1 MPKESRMD
9 IKGKVKQF
17 LIDKV
22 GSEEKLSDCII
33 WVRSNDQ
40 LFSTY
45 GVPVEWELDFKRFVV
60 QEMRREFG
68 DATVP
73 VQPWE

>member
-1 MPKESRMD
+1 ME
-9 IKGKVKQF
+9 IKSKVKQF
-17 LIDKV
+17 LISKV

-45 GVPVEWELDFKRFVV
+45 GVPVEWELEFKQFVV

-68 DATVP
+68 PSMVP
-73 VQPWE
+73 PQSWE